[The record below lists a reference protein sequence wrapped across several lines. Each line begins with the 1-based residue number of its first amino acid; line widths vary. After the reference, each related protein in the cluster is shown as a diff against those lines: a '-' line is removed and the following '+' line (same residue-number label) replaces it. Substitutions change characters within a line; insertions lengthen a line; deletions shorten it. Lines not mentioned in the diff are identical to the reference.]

1 MKMPRLN
8 VQRVLELFFD
18 GAYHQDGK
26 FFHPTFRKGY
36 RKMATNDM
44 LIWGAMIRLRKIDRL
59 IWEDGLVKAIIY

>member
-36 RKMATNDM
+36 RKMATDDM
-44 LIWGAMIRLRKIDRL
+44 LIWGAMMRLRKVD
-59 IWEDGLVKAIIY
+59 